1 LPVLNGCTV
10 EKIIYS
16 NPENLYTV
24 ARLSNGEDLITAV
37 FYDRCRE
44 GEKLNLTGSWVNHEK
59 YGKQFKATIL
69 ERSNELTEEDIAAIL
84 QNVKG
89 IGPARAKKL
98 IEEYGLKTLEIAKT
112 NPDRFKELGIPE
124 RVIENI
130 KLEFAENETV
140 TKLKET
146 LLPLGLTINLVQKV
160 YKYFEDKATD
170 ILRRNPY
177 RLTDIKGIGYKKA
190 DDIALRLGINPRDD
204 LRVLA
209 CVEFV
214 LRKHASMGHVYLT
227 RNELL
232 SAALKE
238 MKEPIP
244 TVKILQSIRN
254 NRNLQEVEDRVYLR
268 YLYLYEEMIAKKLM
282 RLSKTS
288 PLSVKNIDSI
298 IKKIEAQNNIT
309 YTPTQIDAIKKAF
322 KHGVSIITGGP
333 GTGKTT
339 ITKAIIEIAKKEG
352 MTVQLAAPTGK
363 AAKRMEEVTGH
374 PAKTIHRLLEYKP
387 NGDAEDETTMEFAR
401 NELNPIDADLIV
413 IDETSMIDTNLM
425 YHLINAVKSSIV
437 FIGDQN
443 QLPSIGPGTVLADMM
458 KALPT
463 TKLDIIFRQKNTSA
477 IIPNSDRINKG
488 LYPFFNNKDFIFYE
502 YESPDQILEIYKK
515 ELKTGDEV
523 QILTPVKRSE
533 TGTINLN
540 KLIQDN
546 INPEHPNKPQVVFG
560 DKTFRVGDRVMQHQ
574 NNYDKEIFNG
584 DTGIITKIY
593 KDEDE
598 IHTVVD
604 FLGREVEF
612 IDDEVKTL
620 DLSYAMTIHKSQG
633 SQFDTVII
641 PLTTSHFIM
650 LKRNL
655 IYTAVTRAKK
665 KVIIVGQ
672 KKAIAIAV
680 KTLDSSKRNTSLGEF
695 LIKLK

>member
-1 LPVLNGCTV
+1 
-10 EKIIYS
+10 
-16 NPENLYTV
+16 
-24 ARLSNGEDLITAV
+24 
-37 FYDRCRE
+37 
-44 GEKLNLTGSWVNHEK
+44 
-59 YGKQFKATIL
+59 
-69 ERSNELTEEDIAAIL
+69 
-84 QNVKG
+84 
-89 IGPARAKKL
+89 
-98 IEEYGLKTLEIAKT
+98 
-112 NPDRFKELGIPE
+112 
-124 RVIENI
+124 
-130 KLEFAENETV
+130 
-140 TKLKET
+140 
-146 LLPLGLTINLVQKV
+146 
-160 YKYFEDKATD
+160 
-170 ILRRNPY
+170 
-177 RLTDIKGIGYKKA
+177 
-190 DDIALRLGINPRDD
+190 
-204 LRVLA
+204 
-209 CVEFV
+209 
-214 LRKHASMGHVYLT
+214 
-227 RNELL
+227 
-232 SAALKE
+232 
-238 MKEPIP
+238 
-244 TVKILQSIRN
+244 
-254 NRNLQEVEDRVYLR
+254 
-268 YLYLYEEMIAKKLM
+268 
-282 RLSKTS
+282 
-288 PLSVKNIDSI
+288 
-298 IKKIEAQNNIT
+298 
-309 YTPTQIDAIKKAF
+309 
-322 KHGVSIITGGP
+322 
-333 GTGKTT
+333 
-339 ITKAIIEIAKKEG
+339 

-488 LYPFFNNKDFIFYE
+488 LFPFFNNKDFIFYE